1 MQPIG
6 GGRVPTLTARQ
17 LWLAATV
24 YLLFFSSLWSI
35 VGMELAVLT
44 LHGVVLYHR
53 LRTPVQDWLPWWV
66 WLPFVLLT
74 AWAMLASFAA
84 EDAGASLARLPR
96 HYRLFVPLLLLPA
109 LAQVDLRRLIGM
121 HAGVACLL
129 ALYGVAQYGWAVDLY
144 RGQMVNP
151 YHASGT
157 FDMYHTYAGIMLMAA
172 PIYLSLAGS
181 TQGYRRALW
190 VGASGMAV
198 LAVAIS
204 LGRAGWLGLAAAL
217 LVLCLRLPRPHAVLL
232 FGLGTSVVAIVAAV
246 VMTGTLQT
254 VLGEADGNTV
264 TGRLLSFER
273 AESDERLWLW
283 EAALIGIRDAPV
295 LGHGL
300 AMETVYPYLDRIR
313 TKYGLSLSQL
323 GGRNPHNT
331 YLELAFAL
339 GIPGLL
345 LFLAIWAAVIWWCV
359 LWLRRA
365 GTQLTFE
372 RSLLWGI
379 IAALIGSLVNGFFGS
394 HWVDAEVQ
402 VNILMW
408 MGVAL
413 HIGIVVRRKLA
424 QGPA

>member
-1 MQPIG
+1 
-6 GGRVPTLTARQ
+6 
-17 LWLAATV
+17 
-24 YLLFFSSLWSI
+24 
-35 VGMELAVLT
+35 MELAVLT

-74 AWAMLASFAA
+74 AWALLASFAA

-246 VMTGTLQT
+246 VMTGTLQGWIGPAPD
-254 VLGEADGNTV
+254 LTV
-264 TGRLLSFER
+264 TGRLMTFEAAR
-273 AESDERLWLW
+273 KDPRLTLW
-283 EAALIGIRDAPV
+283 EAAWRGIRDAP
-295 LGHGL
+295 LSGHGL
-300 AMETVYPYLDRIR
+300 SKESFIVYLERLR
-313 TKYGLSLSQL
+313 AERELSEVELPNY
-323 GGRNPHNT
+323 NPHNT
-331 YLELAFAL
+331 YLEIAFSL

-345 LFLAIWAAVIWWCV
+345 AFLAIWGAVLVWSGNWI
-359 LWLRRA
+359 RRA
-365 GTQLTFE
+365 GARFPFE
-372 RSLLWGI
+372 TSLLWGM
-379 IAALIGSLVNGFFGS
+379 IAALSGSLVNGMFGS

-402 VNILMW
+402 VTILMW
-408 MGVAL
+408 MGAAL
-413 HIGIVVRRKLA
+413 HVGLVVRSKLA
-424 QGPA
+424 HASG